1 MEELLNKL
9 RESTN
14 DLEIIELKDKII
26 EKLSDLAVHCHY
38 SGQTFYEFSELDTDD
53 QDTII
58 DKMCFQ
64 NMSPEKAFA
73 SYLIEYS
80 IEDHFEIY
88 DTDGNLLEEC

>member
-9 RESTN
+9 HESTN

-26 EKLSDLAVHCHY
+26 EKLSNLAVQCHY

-58 DKMCFQ
+58 DKICFQ

-73 SYLIEYS
+73 NFLIEY
-80 IEDHFEIY
+80 IEDHFQIY